1 MLDIKLIRERP
12 DFVKG
17 ELAKRGVDPAEVDRL
32 LEADQRRRKLQG
44 EVDQLRADRK
54 RRSREVG
61 KLPPEERAAEIAKIR
76 AEEAEEERQA
86 AAIVTAERTVRN
98 QHTHGPRMREH
109 IAIQTKIPSVD
120 KAVELARVEE
130 QVDELSLTLPNIPRP
145 YVVVGASEADNRV
158 IKTEG
163 TPIEFTS
170 FKPLPHWE
178 LGEKLGIIDFDRG
191 VKLSGTRFYVLSG
204 AGARLQRALITWM
217 LDVKIREQGYLE
229 IIPPLM
235 VSTETATSTG
245 HLPKNADTM
254 YHDAEDDFW
263 FIPTAEVPLTSLHR
277 DETLDESSLPIYMTA
292 YTPCFRREKM
302 SAGRDVRGI
311 KRGHQFD
318 KVEMVKLVRPETSD
332 DEFHKMVNDASEIC
346 RRLKIPFRVV
356 ELCTADL
363 SFASAV
369 TYDLEMWAPGCGE
382 WLEVSSVSNCTDFQA
397 RRAKIRFKSKGGKP
411 ELVHT
416 LNGSGLALP
425 RTMIAVLENYQ
436 NEDGSVTVPEVLRPY
451 MGGVE
456 RISKS

>member
-32 LEADQRRRKLQG
+32 LQAGGKRRQLQA

-76 AEEAEEERQA
+76 AEEADEEKLAKGE
-86 AAIVTAERTVRN
+86 AIDVGNPLMILGTQLDLAEKQV
-98 QHTHGPRMREH
+98 E
-109 IAIQTKIPSVD
+109 
-120 KAVELARVEE
+120 ELA
-130 QVDELSLTLPNIPRP
+130 LTLPNIPRS

-158 IKTEG
+158 IRTEG
-163 TPIEFTS
+163 TPLEFTA

-178 LGEKLGIIDFDRG
+178 LGENLDIIDFDRG

-204 AGARLQRALITWM
+204 AGAGLQRALITWM
-217 LDVKIREQGYLE
+217 LDVKREQGYLE
-229 IIPPLM
+229 IIPPLT

-277 DETLDESSLPIYMTA
+277 DETPDESILPIYLTA

-332 DEFHKMVNDASEIC
+332 DEFHKMVSDAAEIC
-346 RRLKIPFRVV
+346 RRLEIPFRVV
-356 ELCTADL
+356 EL
-363 SFASAV
+363 
-369 TYDLEMWAPGCGE
+369 
-382 WLEVSSVSNCTDFQA
+382 
-397 RRAKIRFKSKGGKP
+397 
-411 ELVHT
+411 
-416 LNGSGLALP
+416 
-425 RTMIAVLENYQ
+425 
-436 NEDGSVTVPEVLRPY
+436 
-451 MGGVE
+451 
-456 RISKS
+456 

>member
-1 MLDIKLIRERP
+1 MLDIKLIREQP
-12 DFVKG
+12 DFVKA
-17 ELAKRGVDPAEVDRL
+17 ELAKRGIDPAEVDRL
-32 LEADQRRRKLQG
+32 READQKRRKLQA

-54 RRSREVG
+54 RRAREVG
-61 KLPPEERAAEIAKIR
+61 KLPPDRRAVEIAKIR
-76 AEEAEEERQA
+76 AEEAEDEKLSKLLAGDASA
-86 AAIVTAERTVRN
+86 AVTANVSNPLLELGARLAEAERN
-98 QHTHGPRMREH
+98 FH
-109 IAIQTKIPSVD
+109 
-120 KAVELARVEE
+120 
-130 QVDELSLTLPNIPRP
+130 SLMLELPNIPRADVP
-145 YVVVGASEADNRV
+145 VGASEADNRV

-163 TPIEFTS
+163 TPIEFTA

-178 LGEKLGIIDFDRG
+178 LGENLGIIDFDRG

-204 AGARLQRALITWM
+204 AGARLERALIAWM
-217 LDVKIREQGYLE
+217 LDVKTREQGYLE

-235 VSTETATSTG
+235 VNRETVTSTG

-254 YHDAEDDFW
+254 YHDEEDDFW
-263 FIPTAEVPLTSLHR
+263 FIPTAEVPLTSLYR
-277 DETLDESSLPIYMTA
+277 DETLDENLLPIYMTA

-332 DEFHKMVNDASEIC
+332 DEFHKMVVDASEIC

-356 ELCTADL
+356 QLCTADL

-369 TYDLEMWAPGCGE
+369 TYDLEMWAPGCAE

-397 RRAKIRFKSKGGKP
+397 RRAKIRFKTKGGKP
-411 ELVHT
+411 ELLHT

-425 RTMIAVLENYQ
+425 RTLIAVLENYQ
-436 NEDGSVTVPEVLRPY
+436 NEDGSVTIPEVLRPY
-451 MGGVE
+451 IGGLD
-456 RISKS
+456 RISKP

>member
-1 MLDIKLIRERP
+1 MLDIKLIREQP
-12 DFVKG
+12 DFVKA
-17 ELAKRGVDPAEVDRL
+17 ELAKRSVDPSEIDRV
-32 LEADQRRRKLQG
+32 LEADQRRRKAQG
-44 EVDQLRADRK
+44 ELDRLRAE
-54 RRSREVG
+54 RRRRAKEIGS
-61 KLPPEERAAEIAKIR
+61 LPPAERQAAIAQIR
-76 AEEAEEERQA
+76 EEEAEEARLTSTTTDAARVTSANPGNPIALAATQMA
-86 AAIVTAERTVRN
+86 AAERDIETF
-98 QHTHGPRMREH
+98 
-109 IAIQTKIPSVD
+109 A
-120 KAVELARVEE
+120 
-130 QVDELSLTLPNIPRP
+130 LSLPNIPRP
-145 YVVVGASEADNRV
+145 YVTVGFSEADNRV

-163 TPIEFTS
+163 TPLEFTS

-235 VSTETATSTG
+235 VSRATATSTG

-254 YHDAEDDFW
+254 YHDDEDDFW
-263 FIPTAEVPLTSLHR
+263 FIPTAEVPLTALYR
-277 DETLDESSLPIYMTA
+277 DEILDESRLPIYLTA
-292 YTPCFRREKM
+292 HTPCFRREKM

-332 DEFHKMVNDASEIC
+332 DEFHKMVNDAAEIC
-346 RRLKIPFRVV
+346 RRLKIPFRIV
-356 ELCTADL
+356 ELCTSDL
-363 SFASAV
+363 SFSSAV

-397 RRAKIRFKSKGGKP
+397 RRAQIRFRGKYGKP
-411 ELVHT
+411 ELLNT

-425 RTMIAVLENYQ
+425 RTLIAILENYQ
-436 NEDGSVTVPEVLRPY
+436 NEDGSITIPEVLRPY
-451 MGGVE
+451 MGGLD
-456 RISKS
+456 RISVSDGAKAK

>member
-12 DFVKG
+12 DFVKA
-17 ELAKRGVDPAEVDRL
+17 ELGKRGVAGAEVDAL
-32 LEADQRRRKLQG
+32 LDADQKRRKLQA
-44 EVDQLRADRK
+44 EVDQRRADRK
-54 RRSREVG
+54 RRAREVG
-61 KLPPEERAAEIAKIR
+61 KLPPEQRAAEIAKIR
-76 AEEAEEERQA
+76 AEEADEEKLAKGE
-86 AAIVTAERTVRN
+86 
-98 QHTHGPRMREH
+98 
-109 IAIQTKIPSVD
+109 
-120 KAVELARVEE
+120 AVEGSNPLAMISRQMSDAEKRVEE
-130 QVDELSLTLPNIPRP
+130 LALTLPNIPRS

-158 IKTEG
+158 IRSEG
-163 TPIEFTS
+163 KPLEFTA

-235 VSTETATSTG
+235 VSRETATSTG

-254 YHDAEDDFW
+254 YHDDEDDFW

-277 DETLDESSLPIYMTA
+277 DETLDEASLPIYLTA

-332 DEFHKMVNDASEIC
+332 DEFRKMVADAEEIC
-346 RRLKIPFRVV
+346 RRLKIPYRVV

-397 RRAKIRFKSKGGKP
+397 RRARIRFKGKGGKP

-456 RISKS
+456 RIRKS

>member
-17 ELAKRGVDPAEVDRL
+17 ELAKRQIDPAKVDRILEVD
-32 LEADQRRRKLQG
+32 QKRRKLQG
-44 EVDQLRADRK
+44 EVDQIRAERK
-54 RRSREVG
+54 RRAREVG

-76 AEEAEEERQA
+76 AEEADEEKLTEFSTNFALAGGRVNLSPALRLGVQLGLAERQ
-86 AAIVTAERTVRN
+86 VE
-98 QHTHGPRMREH
+98 
-109 IAIQTKIPSVD
+109 
-120 KAVELARVEE
+120 ELA
-130 QVDELSLTLPNIPRP
+130 LTIPNIPRP
-145 YVVVGASEADNRV
+145 YVVVGTSEADNRV

-163 TPIEFTS
+163 APLEFTA

-178 LGEKLGIIDFDRG
+178 LGENLGIIDFDRG

-204 AGARLQRALITWM
+204 AGARLQRALIAWM
-217 LDVKIREQGYLE
+217 LDVKREQGYLE

-235 VSTETATSTG
+235 VNTETVTSTG
-245 HLPKNADTM
+245 HYPKNADTM
-254 YHDAEDDFW
+254 YRDIEDDFW

-277 DETLDESSLPIYMTA
+277 DETLDESVLPIYMTA

-318 KVEMVKLVRPETSD
+318 EVEMVKLVRPETSD

-369 TYDLEMWAPGCGE
+369 TYDLQMWAPGCAE
-382 WLEVSSVSNCTDFQA
+382 WLEVSSISNCTDFQA
-397 RRAKIRFKSKGGKP
+397 RRAKIRFKTKGGKP

-425 RTMIAVLENYQ
+425 RTLIAVLENYQ
-436 NEDGSVTVPEVLRPY
+436 NEDGSVTIPEVLRPY

-456 RISKS
+456 RITRN

>member
-12 DFVKG
+12 DFVKA
-17 ELAKRGVDPAEVDRL
+17 ELAKRGVVPAEVDRL
-32 LEADQRRRKLQG
+32 LEVDQKRRMLQG

-54 RRSREVG
+54 RRAREVG

-76 AEEAEEERQA
+76 AEEADEEKLAKGE
-86 AAIVTAERTVRN
+86 AIDVSNPLLMLGTQLDLAEKQV
-98 QHTHGPRMREH
+98 E
-109 IAIQTKIPSVD
+109 
-120 KAVELARVEE
+120 ELA
-130 QVDELSLTLPNIPRP
+130 LTLPNIPRS

-158 IKTEG
+158 IRTEG
-163 TPIEFTS
+163 TPLEFTA

-178 LGEKLGIIDFDRG
+178 LGENLGIIDFDRG

-235 VSTETATSTG
+235 VSRETATSTG

-254 YHDAEDDFW
+254 YHDDEDDFW

-277 DETLDESSLPIYMTA
+277 DETLDESSLPTYLTA

-332 DEFHKMVNDASEIC
+332 DEFHKMVHDAEEIC
-346 RRLKIPFRVV
+346 RRLKIPYRVV

-382 WLEVSSVSNCTDFQA
+382 WLEVSSVSNCADFQA
-397 RRAKIRFKSKGGKP
+397 RRAKIRFKTKGGKP

-436 NEDGSVTVPEVLRPY
+436 NEDGSVTIPEVLRPY
-451 MGGVE
+451 MGGIE
-456 RISKS
+456 RIRKI

>member
-17 ELAKRGVDPAEVDRL
+17 ELAKRGIDPAEVDRL
-32 LEADQRRRKLQG
+32 LETDQKRRKLQG
-44 EVDQLRADRK
+44 ELDQIRADRK
-54 RRSREVG
+54 RRAKEVG
-61 KLPPEERAAEIAKIR
+61 KLPPELRAAGIAKIR
-76 AEEAEEERQA
+76 AEEADEEKLTKLSTGSVSTGEAVDASNPLLELGAQLGLVERKVEERA
-86 AAIVTAERTVRN
+86 LN
-98 QHTHGPRMREH
+98 
-109 IAIQTKIPSVD
+109 
-120 KAVELARVEE
+120 
-130 QVDELSLTLPNIPRP
+130 LPNIPRP
-145 YVVVGASEADNRV
+145 YVVVGTSEADNRV

-163 TPIEFTS
+163 TPIEFTA

-178 LGEKLGIIDFDRG
+178 IGENLGIIDFDRG

-204 AGARLQRALITWM
+204 AGARLERALIAWM
-217 LDVKIREQGYLE
+217 LDVKTQEQGYLE

-235 VSTETATSTG
+235 VNRETVTSTG

-254 YHDAEDDFW
+254 YHDDEDDFW

-277 DETLDESSLPIYMTA
+277 DETLDESSLPIYLTA

-363 SFASAV
+363 SFASAI
-369 TYDLEMWAPGCGE
+369 TYDLEMWAPGCAE
-382 WLEVSSVSNCTDFQA
+382 WLEVSSISNCTDFQA
-397 RRAKIRFKSKGGKP
+397 RRAKIRFKAKGGKP

-425 RTMIAVLENYQ
+425 RTLIAVLENYQ
-436 NEDGSVTVPEVLRPY
+436 NEDGSVTIPEVLRPY
-451 MGGVE
+451 MGGLD
-456 RISKS
+456 RIRKP

>member
-17 ELAKRGVDPAEVDRL
+17 ELAKRGIDPAEVDRL
-32 LEADQRRRKLQG
+32 LEVDQKRRKLQA
-44 EVDQLRADRK
+44 ELDQIRADRK
-54 RRSREVG
+54 RRAREVG
-61 KLPPEERAAEIAKIR
+61 RLPPEERADEIAKIR
-76 AEEAEEERQA
+76 AEEADEEKLNELLTDA
-86 AAIVTAERTVRN
+86 AVTENIGNPLLELGENLGLAERKV
-98 QHTHGPRMREH
+98 E
-109 IAIQTKIPSVD
+109 
-120 KAVELARVEE
+120 ELA
-130 QVDELSLTLPNIPRP
+130 LSLPNIPRP
-145 YVVVGASEADNRV
+145 YVVVGASETDNRV

-163 TPIEFTS
+163 TRIEFTS

-178 LGEKLGIIDFDRG
+178 LGENLGIIDFDRG

-217 LDVKIREQGYLE
+217 LDVKREQGYLE

-235 VSTETATSTG
+235 VTRETATSTG

-254 YHDAEDDFW
+254 YHDDEDDFW

-277 DETLDESSLPIYMTA
+277 EETLDESVLPIYLTA

-332 DEFHKMVNDASEIC
+332 DEFHKMVEDASEIC

-369 TYDLEMWAPGCGE
+369 TYDLEMWAPGCTE

-397 RRAKIRFKSKGGKP
+397 RRAKIRFKTKGGKP

-436 NEDGSVTVPEVLRPY
+436 NEDGSVTIPEVLRPY

-456 RISKS
+456 RIRRI

>member
-1 MLDIKLIRERP
+1 MLE
-12 DFVKG
+12 
-17 ELAKRGVDPAEVDRL
+17 
-32 LEADQRRRKLQG
+32 
-44 EVDQLRADRK
+44 
-54 RRSREVG
+54 
-61 KLPPEERAAEIAKIR
+61 
-76 AEEAEEERQA
+76 
-86 AAIVTAERTVRN
+86 
-98 QHTHGPRMREH
+98 
-109 IAIQTKIPSVD
+109 
-120 KAVELARVEE
+120 
-130 QVDELSLTLPNIPRP
+130 LPNIPRADVP
-145 YVVVGASEADNRV
+145 VGASEADNRV

-163 TPIEFTS
+163 TPIEFTA

-178 LGEKLGIIDFDRG
+178 LGESLGIIDFDRG

-204 AGARLQRALITWM
+204 AGARLQRALIAWM

-318 KVEMVKLVRPETSD
+318 KVEMVKLVRPTTSD
-332 DEFHKMVNDASEIC
+332 DEFLKMVSDAEEIC
-346 RRLKIPFRVV
+346 RRLKIPYRVV
-356 ELCTADL
+356 ALCTADL

-369 TYDLEMWAPGCGE
+369 TYDLELWAPGCGE
-382 WLEVSSVSNCTDFQA
+382 WLEVSSISNCTDFQA

-436 NEDGSVTVPEVLRPY
+436 NEDGSVTVPEVLLPY

>member
-1 MLDIKLIRERP
+1 MLDIKIIREQP
-12 DFVKG
+12 DFVKA
-17 ELAKRGVDPAEVDRL
+17 ELGKRGVEAAEVDRL
-32 LEADQRRRKLQG
+32 LEADLKRRKLQ
-44 EVDQLRADRK
+44 D
-54 RRSREVG
+54 RSRSN
-61 KLPPEERAAEIAKIR
+61 ASHSQIAG
-76 AEEAEEERQA
+76 EGGRQA
-86 AAIVTAERTVRN
+86 AAGPARGFDREDSRRGSGSRGSLLLRSPRIKGEQLLRGILSLMAQRNWRLRRRRLRSWRLLFRTFR
-98 QHTHGPRMREH
+98 GRM
-109 IAIQTKIPSVD
+109 SW
-120 KAVELARVEE
+120 LARVRLTTG
-130 QVDELSLTLPNIPRP
+130 LSGLG
-145 YVVVGASEADNRV
+145 VGRRIAV
-158 IKTEG
+158 HCV
-163 TPIEFTS
+163 
-170 FKPLPHWE
+170 FKAVPHWE
-178 LGEKLGIIDFDRG
+178 LGEKLGIIDFERG

-204 AGARLQRALITWM
+204 AGARLERALIAWM
-217 LDVKIREQGYLE
+217 LDVKTLEQGYLE

-254 YHDAEDDFW
+254 YHDDEDDFW

-277 DETLDESSLPIYMTA
+277 DETLDESVLPIYMTA

-332 DEFHKMVNDASEIC
+332 DEFHKMVHDASEIC
-346 RRLKIPFRVV
+346 RRLQIPFRVV

-397 RRAKIRFKSKGGKP
+397 RRARIRFKGKAGKP

-425 RTMIAVLENYQ
+425 RTLIAVLENYQ
-436 NEDGSVTVPEVLRPY
+436 NEDGSVTIPEVLRPY
-451 MGGVE
+451 MGGVVEEIKE
-456 RISKS
+456 RFSAVV

>member
-1 MLDIKLIRERP
+1 MRFDIVAYEDYGERLEIELLRNAFLMLDIKLIRERP
-12 DFVKG
+12 DFIKG

-32 LEADQRRRKLQG
+32 LDTDQKRRKLQG

-61 KLPPEERAAEIAKIR
+61 KLPADQRAAEIAKIR
-76 AEEAEEERQA
+76 AEEADEEKLAKGEAVDASNPLLMLSTQLSE
-86 AAIVTAERTVRN
+86 AEKKV
-98 QHTHGPRMREH
+98 E
-109 IAIQTKIPSVD
+109 
-120 KAVELARVEE
+120 ELA
-130 QVDELSLTLPNIPRP
+130 LTLPNIPRS

-163 TPIEFTS
+163 TPIEFTA

-178 LGEKLGIIDFDRG
+178 LGENLGIIDFDRG
-191 VKLSGTRFYVLSG
+191 GKLSGTRFYVLSG
-204 AGARLQRALITWM
+204 AGARLQRALIAWM

-277 DETLDESSLPIYMTA
+277 DETLDESRLPIYMTA

-318 KVEMVKLVRPETSD
+318 KVEMVKLVRPTTSD
-332 DEFHKMVNDASEIC
+332 DEFLKMVNDAEEIC
-346 RRLKIPFRVV
+346 RRLKIPYRVV
-356 ELCTADL
+356 ALCTADL
-363 SFASAV
+363 SFAIAV
-369 TYDLEMWAPGCGE
+369 TYELEMWARGRGE
-382 WLEVSSVSNCTDFQA
+382 WLGVSC
-397 RRAKIRFKSKGGKP
+397 
-411 ELVHT
+411 
-416 LNGSGLALP
+416 
-425 RTMIAVLENYQ
+425 
-436 NEDGSVTVPEVLRPY
+436 
-451 MGGVE
+451 
-456 RISKS
+456 ISKCNCMRA

>member
-17 ELAKRGVDPAEVDRL
+17 ELAKRGVEAGEVDRL
-32 LEADQRRRKLQG
+32 LEVDQRRRKLQA

-54 RRSREVG
+54 RRAREVG
-61 KLPPEERAAEIAKIR
+61 KLAPEQRAAEIAKIR
-76 AEEAEEERQA
+76 AEEADEEKLAKGE
-86 AAIVTAERTVRN
+86 AIDASNPLLILGTQLSEVEKTV
-98 QHTHGPRMREH
+98 E
-109 IAIQTKIPSVD
+109 
-120 KAVELARVEE
+120 ELA
-130 QVDELSLTLPNIPRP
+130 LTLPNIPRP
-145 YVVVGASEADNRV
+145 YVVVGKSEADNRV
-158 IKTEG
+158 ISSQG

-277 DETLDESSLPIYMTA
+277 DETLDETSLPVYMTA

-332 DEFHKMVNDASEIC
+332 DEFHKMVNDAAEIC

-397 RRAKIRFKSKGGKP
+397 RRAKIRFRTKGGKP

-456 RISKS
+456 RIHKS